1 MKQPL
6 KQIFTQENE
15 NRWRVPYDNNL
26 KIINIRMKKNT
37 QKVKIFYILT
47 LLFVALTG
55 CANHKVTLKD
65 ALKDKFLIGVAMN
78 EAQITEADSSSV
90 AIIKNHFNSITA
102 ENCMKSEELQPV
114 EGEFNFKLADQFVKF
129 GEENNMYIIGHT
141 LVWHSQA
148 PKWFFTDATG
158 KDVTREVLIERMKN
172 HIFTVVGRYKG
183 KVKGWDVVNEAFEDD
198 GSWRNSKFYQI
209 IGEDYIRLAFQFA
222 HEADPDADLY
232 YNDYS
237 MAHEGRRNTVVKMV
251 KELKSQGVRIDGVG
265 LQGHMDMVFPDL
277 DEFEKSMLAFAE
289 TGVKLMIT
297 ELDVTVL
304 PRPGIDVGAE
314 ISASFEYQQ
323 KLNPY
328 AEGLPDSVSIALNN
342 RYNDI
347 FKLFLKHS
355 DILERV
361 TLWGVYDG
369 QSWRNNW
376 PVRGRTDYPLIF
388 DRNFQPKPVVKSIV
402 EEAETTK

>member
-1 MKQPL
+1 
-6 KQIFTQENE
+6 
-15 NRWRVPYDNNL
+15 
-26 KIINIRMKKNT
+26 MKKHT

-237 MAHEGRRNTVVKMV
+237 MSHEGRRNTVVKMV
-251 KELKSQGVRIDGVG
+251 KDLKSQGVRIDGVG

-388 DRNFQPKPVVKSIV
+388 DRNFQPKPVVKFIV

>member
-237 MAHEGRRNTVVKMV
+237 MSHEGRRNTVVKMV
-251 KELKSQGVRIDGVG
+251 KDLKSQGVRIDGVG

-369 QSWRNNW
+369 QSWRNDW

-388 DRNFQPKPVVKSIV
+388 DRNFQPKPVVKFIV

>member
-1 MKQPL
+1 
-6 KQIFTQENE
+6 
-15 NRWRVPYDNNL
+15 
-26 KIINIRMKKNT
+26 MKKNT

-172 HIFTVVGRYKG
+172 HIFKVVGRYKG

-237 MAHEGRRNTVVKMV
+237 MSHEGRRNTVVKMV
-251 KELKSQGVRIDGVG
+251 KDLKSQGVRIDGVG

-369 QSWRNNW
+369 QSWRNDW
-376 PVRGRTDYPLIF
+376 PVKGRTDYALLF
-388 DRNFQPKPVVKSIV
+388 DRNFQPKPVVKTII
-402 EEAETTK
+402 EEAETVK

>member
-237 MAHEGRRNTVVKMV
+237 MSHEGRRNTVVKMV
-251 KELKSQGVRIDGVG
+251 KDLKSQGVRIDGVG

-369 QSWRNNW
+369 QSWRNDW
-376 PVRGRTDYPLIF
+376 PVRGRTDYALLF
-388 DRNFQPKPVVKSIV
+388 DRNFQPKPVVKTII
-402 EEAETTK
+402 EEAESVK

>member
-237 MAHEGRRNTVVKMV
+237 MSHEGRRNTVVKMV
-251 KELKSQGVRIDGVG
+251 KDLKSQGVRIDGVG

>member
-183 KVKGWDVVNEAFEDD
+183 KVKGWDVVNEAIEDD
-198 GSWRNSKFYQI
+198 GSWRKTKFYNI
-209 IGEDYIRLAFQFA
+209 IGEDYIKLAFQFA

-237 MAHEGRRNTVVKMV
+237 MSHEGRRNTVVKMV
-251 KELKSQGVRIDGVG
+251 KDLKSQGVRIDGVG

-347 FKLFLKHS
+347 FKLFVKHS

>member
-1 MKQPL
+1 MKTKTQTAT
-6 KQIFTQENE
+6 IFSI
-15 NRWRVPYDNNL
+15 V
-26 KIINIRMKKNT
+26 
-37 QKVKIFYILT
+37 T

-102 ENCMKSEELQPV
+102 ENCMKSEELQPM

-209 IGEDYIRLAFQFA
+209 IGEDYIKLAFQFA

-265 LQGHMDMVFPDL
+265 LQGHMDLVFPDL

>member
-1 MKQPL
+1 
-6 KQIFTQENE
+6 
-15 NRWRVPYDNNL
+15 
-26 KIINIRMKKNT
+26 MKKNT

-78 EAQITEADSSSV
+78 ESQITGADSNSV
-90 AIIKNHFNSITA
+90 AIIKQQFNSITA

-158 KDVTREVLIERMKN
+158 KDVTREVLIERMKK
-172 HIFTVVGRYKG
+172 HINTVVGRYKG

-237 MAHEGRRNTVVKMV
+237 MSHEGRRNTVVKMV
-251 KELKSQGVRIDGVG
+251 KDLKSQGVRIDGVG
-265 LQGHMDMVFPDL
+265 LQGHMDLVFPDL

-376 PVRGRTDYPLIF
+376 PVRGRTDYPLLF
-388 DRNFQPKPVVKSIV
+388 DVKYQPKPIVKTIID
-402 EEAETTK
+402 EANAIK